1 MPHSREQDISR
12 LDIPVNNSSLMR
24 VFQRPSDLQSNL
36 DHAFKLALVEHQ
48 PGIEI
53 AMFSIWHDKEAIV
66 IASIFLHPRVDQLDN
81 VIVVEAA
88 QNVDFVSKP
97 RNPAFP
103 FQPLQPEPARQ
114 LAAFI
119 LDVKD

>member
-1 MPHSREQDISR
+1 
-12 LDIPVNNSSLMR
+12 
-24 VFQRPSDLQSNL
+24 
-36 DHAFKLALVEHQ
+36 
-48 PGIEI
+48 
-53 AMFSIWHDKEAIV
+53 MFSIWHDKEAIV

-97 RNPAFP
+97 RNPVFP
-103 FQPLQPEPARQ
+103 FQPLQREPARQ